1 MEIGANQ
8 KITFNL
14 VHEPWIP
21 CVDLQGGI
29 KNLGILSVLT
39 EAHYLQGVY
48 ADTPIATAAILR
60 ILLALVYR
68 NFVPHDE
75 NIWQYLWER
84 GKFDADTLQAY
95 FDQWHQ
101 RFDLFHPD
109 KPFFQ
114 KRDLAL
120 NERPIDSLLMHKA
133 SGNSATLFDHST
145 ELKGIFFTPAAAAQ
159 ALITTQSFGLAGL
172 CNPGMGL
179 VYTDAPCARGMVLF
193 MSGETLFETLMLNL
207 VPYDFQGLRTKEEVD
222 QPAWES
228 DDPFIPHRI
237 QPLGC
242 LDFLTWQTRRI
253 YLIPEVIDGVLGVRQ
268 VMASPGLNLGPDFLN
283 PMYSYDQ
290 TQDTKKYLRFH
301 ETRGVWRDSAM
312 LLDYQS
318 PNRLAPWA
326 IQWVAQL
333 IVKGLLSKTVL
344 KITAMGMDT
353 DPGKQKV
360 FSYRNETFSFSTKY
374 FSNPA
379 LTDMLRAALEQAE
392 ETNRMLWAVLSKL
405 GSLILL
411 SAADVDE
418 APMQIGPKNIQ
429 ALYQHW
435 GSEFFFWDKIKDHFD
450 QLLTMLAQDQTKA
463 IQYWEEAVQKVA
475 WQSFLYA
482 VRMSGEGSQDLK
494 AVIKAKD
501 MFYNGLRQIFKSEI
515 LSTNEVKREIPRFV
529 QVLFDPANLGSAKN
543 LAILRSGIYQW
554 PDQISRIHSLIT
566 PHIPEADHDP
576 WCEAVYYLIG
586 TLFAYYPENSDRG
599 NMGSHFRLAG
609 PYGSVQEQHIEN
621 QFSLL
626 LSSDTQELSMRLQ
639 KVVDLLRSKVIKV
652 NWAEL
657 FMDLLQWNAPG
668 QPVQKKWANDFWGYH
683 PVSQISE

>member
-1 MEIGANQ
+1 MTDAAFSFDLI
-8 KITFNL
+8 
-14 VHEPWIP
+14 HEPWIP
-21 CVDLQGGI
+21 CLDLQGSK
-29 KNLGILSVLT
+29 KNMGLLSILL
-39 EAHYLQGVY
+39 EAHKLRSVS
-48 ADTPIATAAILR
+48 ADVPPATAAILR
-60 ILLALVYR
+60 LLMAVLHR
-68 NFVPHDE
+68 NFGPEDE
-75 NIWQYLWER
+75 AAWLEIWNKGQ
-84 GKFDADTLQAY
+84 FDVDTLQAY
-95 FDQWHQ
+95 FDQWRQ

-114 KRDLAL
+114 KRDLAV

-145 ELKGIFFTPAAAAQ
+145 ELKGIFFSPASAAQ

-179 VYTDAPCARGMVLF
+179 FYTDAPCARGMVLF
-193 MSGETLFETLMLNL
+193 LSGETLFETLMLNL
-207 VPYDFQGLRTKEEVD
+207 APYDFQDLLTKEKVD
-222 QPAWES
+222 RPAWES

-237 QPLGC
+237 QPLGY

-253 YLIPEVIDGVLGVRQ
+253 YLIPEVIGGVLGVRQ
-268 VMASPGLNLGPDFLN
+268 VMASPGLDLEPEFLN

-290 TQDTKKYLRFH
+290 TQQDTKKYLRFH
-301 ETRGVWRDSAM
+301 EARGVWRDSAV
-312 LLDYQS
+312 LLDYQ
-318 PNRLAPWA
+318 NTDHLAPRA
-326 IQWVAQL
+326 IHWVARL
-333 IVKGLLSKTVL
+333 IAKGVLSKTVL

-360 FSYRNETFSFSTKY
+360 FSYRSEVFSFSTKY
-374 FSNPA
+374 FLNPA

-392 ETNRMLWAVLSKL
+392 ETNRMLWAALSKL
-405 GSLILL
+405 GALILS
-411 SAADVDE
+411 SAADVVE
-418 APMQIGPKNIQ
+418 APMQISPKNAQ

-435 GSEFFFWDKIKDHFD
+435 GSEFFFWDEVRNHFD
-450 QLLTMLAQDQTKA
+450 QMLTLLAQDQTKA
-463 IQYWEEAVQKVA
+463 TQYWERAVQKVA

-482 VRMSGEGSQDLK
+482 VRMSGEGNQHLK

-501 MFYNGLRQIFKSEI
+501 MFYNGLQQIFGSEI
-515 LSTNEVKREIPRFV
+515 SSFNEEKREIPRFV

-586 TLFAYYPENSDRG
+586 TLFAYYPENIDRG

-657 FMDLLQWNAPG
+657 FMDLLQWDAPG